1 MHATFFL
8 NVENYKNFE
17 FNYILNY
24 YILLIINYINI
35 LIIFEI
41 LENSGSC
48 KN

>member
-17 FNYILNY
+17 FNYILN